1 MQNLQSRIFKIII
14 LLFVNLYPVQNYAGA
29 IDYSRIQA
37 RADSLFAVQKYLR
50 SYELYDSIHTVGKLS
65 SPAMLMKMAFIKEGL
80 GDYAM
85 ALYHLNEYY
94 IRTSDEM
101 ALEKMESL
109 AKAYDLVGYNY
120 SDKEYFISVYHEY
133 YNYLLIVLI
142 TLAVIFLA
150 GIIYGKF
157 KQRRKQAGNFVLLAI
172 VSGLLLLL
180 INLGMGFQEGII
192 THPNTYIMSQPA
204 SSAEVLDIVGK
215 GHKIIIDNEND
226 VWLKTIWNDQEA
238 FIKKKNVMQVSGW

>member
-1 MQNLQSRIFKIII
+1 MQKIQSRIFKIII
-14 LLFVNLYPVQNYAGA
+14 LLCANLNPAQNCDGA
-29 IDYSRIQA
+29 IDYARTQA
-37 RADSLFAVQKYLR
+37 RADSLFAVQKYLQ
-50 SYELYDSIHTVGKLS
+50 SYELYDSIHSVGKLS

-109 AKAYDLVGYNY
+109 AKAYDLVGYHY
-120 SDKEYFISVYHEY
+120 SDKEYFISVYHKY

-157 KQRRKQAGNFVLLAI
+157 KQHRKQAGNYALLAI

-204 SSAEVLDIVGK
+204 SSSEVIDIVGK

-226 VWLKTIWNDQEA
+226 VWLKTIWNDKEA
-238 FIKKKNVMQVSGW
+238 FIKKKNVMPVSGW